1 MLRREI
7 SVIELEL
14 GRAEYPETA
23 EAKPATRADCESG
36 PRPCPW
42 RSCRHHLGLSVAPGT
57 GTIFLRSGDEEED
70 DRLPSCS
77 LDVAEQGGLGQD
89 QVGEI
94 LNLTGEA
101 VRLTTNRALRKVGL
115 ALFPEG
121 ASPDLP

>member
-1 MLRREI
+1 
-7 SVIELEL
+7 
-14 GRAEYPETA
+14 
-23 EAKPATRADCESG
+23 
-36 PRPCPW
+36 
-42 RSCRHHLGLSVAPGT
+42 
-57 GTIFLRSGDEEED
+57 LRSGDEEED

-101 VRLTTNRALRKVGL
+101 VRLTTNRALRKVRL